1 MPKLFGL
8 DSGTVR
14 EILKLHAL
22 DGATPRRVK
31 KLFGLDS
38 GTVRLIFEDFATFSA
53 TGTSNLI
60 QSPVN
65 EVVDFGVRSDFDAG
79 AATINVSASG
89 SGDASNVGGVSG
101 LSIDVDSSHTYSGTQ
116 SKQVTFNGG
125 SFRPNGKVY
134 PGVPNTA
141 TDGTPITGVYAG
153 GTFISAGSTLTGSQ
167 TATIL
172 GNPQATSTGSL
183 NLVSAYWQQRG
194 TSNPNPTGTYT
205 ISNSSNSPSNNRGWV
220 YAGAQYGVTFRWSA
234 FRYGY
239 GQVGGLPYNSRGY
252 YEGSTS
258 DAYMS
263 RRQVVYSGYTDGDTG
278 TFVTTGI
285 QSYGIQSGVE
295 PVYYLS
301 SISSIKVNNVS
312 CGVSLTGRRAR
323 VVNGSTKTFS
333 ISSGG
338 LTAGGNF
345 TTGNLTAGSST
356 SFVTANSTSE
366 AWTLN
371 GSVSQ
376 TPAQFSITNADS
388 SISVSGTFT
397 ADIGAAAARDEIQA
411 ALNANSTFQ
420 SKFNTGVDQDKTV
433 GGVAHKVVRFTSDS
447 AENTSDFSM
456 TITQNSGSNTT
467 PHEETVTQGAVESL
481 QTQVQVTRDVEG
493 TQVSSTKSISSEADT
508 DTAGAEVA
516 TLGGDI
522 TYDSSTNKL
531 KVQDQDATVTVT
543 NAGTLAFS
551 KD

>member
-8 DSGTVR
+8 DGSTVR
-14 EILKLHAL
+14 QILKLHAL

-31 KLFGLDS
+31 KLFGLDGS
-38 GTVRLIFEDFATFSA
+38 TVRLIFEDFSSFVAA
-53 TGTSNLI
+53 GTANLI

-65 EVVDFGVRSDFDAG
+65 EIVDFGVRDDFNAG
-79 AATINVSASG
+79 AATVNVSTSG
-89 SGDASNVGGVSG
+89 TGDASNVGGVSG
-101 LSIDVDSSHTYSGTQ
+101 LSIDVDSSHTYSGTAT
-116 SKQVTFNGG
+116 KQVTFNGG
-125 SFRPNGKVY
+125 SFRPTGKIY

-141 TDGTPITGVYAG
+141 TDGTAITGVYAG
-153 GTFISAGSTLTGSQ
+153 GTFISAGSTLTGAQ

-172 GNPQATSTGSL
+172 GNPQASNTSAL

-194 TSNPNPTGTYT
+194 TSNPNPSGTQT
-205 ISNSSNSPSNNRGWV
+205 IGSNWNYRGT
-220 YAGAQYGVTFRWSA
+220 AYGFTFRWLA
-234 FRYGY
+234 FNYYY
-239 GQVGGLPYNSRGY
+239 GQVSGRPTYSRGY

-263 RRQVVYSGYTDGDTG
+263 RRREVYNASTDGDTG
-278 TFVTTGI
+278 DVTITGLNSNFI
-285 QSYGIQSGVE
+285 LTNIE
-295 PVYYLS
+295 NVYELN
-301 SISSIKVNNVS
+301 SISAIKVNNVS
-312 CGVSLTGRRAR
+312 CGVTLTGRRAR

-345 TTGNLTAGSST
+345 TTGNLTAGAST
-356 SFVTANSTSE
+356 GFITANSTSE
-366 AWTLN
+366 AWTLA
-371 GSVSQ
+371 GSISQ
-376 TPAQFSITNADS
+376 TPAQYAISNADN

-397 ADIGAAAARDEIQA
+397 ASSNATSARDQIQA
-411 ALNANSTFQ
+411 ALNGNSTFV
-420 SKFNTGVDQDKTV
+420 SKFNTGTDINKTV
-433 GGVAHKVVRFTSDS
+433 SGVGHKVVRFTSDA

-481 QTQVQVTRDVEG
+481 QTQVQVTRAVEG
-493 TQVSSTKSISSEADT
+493 TQVSSTKSISSQANT

-522 TYDSSTNKL
+522 SYDSGTNKL

-543 NAGTLAFS
+543 NAGSLSFT
-551 KD
+551 KE